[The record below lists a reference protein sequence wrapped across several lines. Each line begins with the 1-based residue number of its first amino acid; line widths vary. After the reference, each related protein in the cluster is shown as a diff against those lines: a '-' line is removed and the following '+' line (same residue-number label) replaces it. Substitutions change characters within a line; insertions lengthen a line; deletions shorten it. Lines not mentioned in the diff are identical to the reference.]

1 MPDPTRQDLLNDTHS
16 LLYSNSAF
24 GFQATGLIKYRSKPN
39 SMSVQLACSQC
50 KLYVPT
56 SLLPILL
63 TFFMPPVTYSEKLF
77 LALGQTPP
85 LPRLARHVAAVAG
98 RLFFRAVVRGLP
110 INGLHDCINGFAIWD
125 LLATVP
131 LLKDVKGKGRSRVDR
146 KLGLRHV
153 RQRVNY
159 YKKWFREI
167 RTRDLRTSI
176 EIEYSSLIPQR
187 CECNIR
193 SSSFFVPP
201 GVHALGVVRKARE
214 SSVPCGTPGR
224 HSHSRAVANHLSC
237 CCVEPSHA
245 KKKVAVQAHVKDDS
259 FHLGFAIDSER
270 S

>member
-63 TFFMPPVTYSEKLF
+63 T
-77 LALGQTPP
+77 
-85 LPRLARHVAAVAG
+85 RHRAAVAG

-146 KLGLRHV
+146 KLGL
-153 RQRVNY
+153 
-159 YKKWFREI
+159 
-167 RTRDLRTSI
+167 
-176 EIEYSSLIPQR
+176 
-187 CECNIR
+187 
-193 SSSFFVPP
+193 
-201 GVHALGVVRKARE
+201 
-214 SSVPCGTPGR
+214 
-224 HSHSRAVANHLSC
+224 
-237 CCVEPSHA
+237 
-245 KKKVAVQAHVKDDS
+245 
-259 FHLGFAIDSER
+259 
-270 S
+270 